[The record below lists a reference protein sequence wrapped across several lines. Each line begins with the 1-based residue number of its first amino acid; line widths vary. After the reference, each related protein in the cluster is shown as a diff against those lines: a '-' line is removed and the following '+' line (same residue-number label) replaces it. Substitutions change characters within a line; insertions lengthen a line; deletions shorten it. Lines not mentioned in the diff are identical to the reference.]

1 MPTEGTASTRGDGSL
16 PSGTR
21 PSSPACTDTGSG
33 PASPA
38 GDALSQVLAQAETLN
53 RAGAARE
60 VVASILTG
68 VLAAVEAPVAMRDAL
83 TDTEPG
89 SAAEALGVVG
99 VIDQLRSTLA
109 ALDATWQVIAATR
122 ITDADAQRG
131 VPATEQGRAAA
142 QELSLARRVSPSA
155 SSMSLA
161 ASQRLVTQLPGTFR
175 LLAQGR
181 VTESQARA
189 IAVALDDVD
198 PDVAESIDEVLTAD
212 PARLNGVGT
221 RRLGAEVRAL
231 RDARDPD
238 DARNRAARAA
248 RGRCVRT
255 RQLDDHM
262 VAVTAMVRAVDASA
276 VMKAL
281 RLEAEARRA
290 QGSIDGVRAL
300 EADALVDAIT
310 GGDRALDPSA
320 STESL
325 PDAEFEGIPL
335 AVGVIAPDAE
345 EHGEMQDREIPGP
358 GQGGDHDVSGP
369 YKVRAPD
376 FPGHSDRSTDRYRHR
391 RITIGVVITDRA
403 LLAPGG
409 AGELAHLEGYGPIPA
424 HIVTDTLRG
433 SPPGYKNKPGW
444 DEHPDATM
452 NATMRRL
459 YTHPTTGELVSMD
472 SRARA
477 FPAPLEQMVR
487 WREATCASPWCNSTV
502 RHIDHITPHA
512 DGGKTS
518 YVNAQGLCVRC
529 NLLKDHAG
537 WIVTPTRDG
546 NGAPAVTWAS
556 PGGAT
561 TTCHLTPLGP
571 RGPRENPDDPSDA
584 EAGSPEAHE
593 TSTTGGAADHPSDST
608 ASGPVA
614 RTNDDSDTQDHPT
627 GASTAKSDADDAP
640 GTDATPL
647 PDP

>member
-1 MPTEGTASTRGDGSL
+1 
-16 PSGTR
+16 
-21 PSSPACTDTGSG
+21 
-33 PASPA
+33 
-38 GDALSQVLAQAETLN
+38 
-53 RAGAARE
+53 
-60 VVASILTG
+60 VASILAG
-68 VLAAVEAPVAMRDAL
+68 VLAAVEAPVAMRDGL

-109 ALDATWQVIAATR
+109 ALDATWQVMAATR
-122 ITDADAQRG
+122 IADADAIRG

-161 ASQRLVTQLPGTFR
+161 ASQRLVTQLPGTFA
-175 LLAQGR
+175 LLASGR
-181 VTESQARA
+181 VTEQQARA

-198 PDVAESIDEVLTAD
+198 PDVAESIDEALTAD
-212 PARLNGVGT
+212 PARLVGVGT

-238 DARNRAARAA
+238 DARRRTARAA

-255 RQLDDHM
+255 RLLEDHM
-262 VAVTAMVRAVDASA
+262 VAVTATVRAVDASA

-320 STESL
+320 PGESL
-325 PDAEFEGIPL
+325 LDVEFEGISLPGGA
-335 AVGVIAPDAE
+335 AVLDTDGRGVMLD
-345 EHGEMQDREIPGP
+345 DTRDLDVPGP
-358 GQGGDHDVSGP
+358 GHGGDQDLSGP

-376 FPGHSDRSTDRYRHR
+376 FPGHSDRSTDRYRRR

-403 LLAPGG
+403 LLAPDG

-424 HIVTDTLRG
+424 HIITDTLRG
-433 SPPGYKNKPGW
+433 SPPGYKNNPGW
-444 DEHPDATM
+444 DEHPDATTS
-452 NATMRRL
+452 AVMRRL
-459 YTHPTTGELVSMD
+459 YTHPRTGELVAMD

-487 WREATCASPWCNSTV
+487 WRESTCASPWCNATV

-512 DGGKTS
+512 HGGATS
-518 YVNAQGLCVRC
+518 YANAQGLCVRC

-537 WIVTPTRDG
+537 WTVTPTRDSG
-546 NGAPAVTWAS
+546 GTPAVTWTS
-556 PGGAT
+556 PGGAS
-561 TTCHLTPLGP
+561 TTCHLTPP
-571 RGPRENPDDPSDA
+571 R
-584 EAGSPEAHE
+584 
-593 TSTTGGAADHPSDST
+593 
-608 ASGPVA
+608 
-614 RTNDDSDTQDHPT
+614 
-627 GASTAKSDADDAP
+627 AP
-640 GTDATPL
+640 
-647 PDP
+647 

>member
-1 MPTEGTASTRGDGSL
+1 M
-16 PSGTR
+16 PSGTAATDGDCTA
-21 PSSPACTDTGSG
+21 PAD
-33 PASPA
+33 
-38 GDALSQVLAQAETLN
+38 DALSQVLAQAEMLS
-53 RAGAARE
+53 RDGAARE
-60 VVASILTG
+60 VVASILAG
-68 VLAAVEAPVAMRDAL
+68 ALAAVEAPVAMRDGL
-83 TDTEPG
+83 VDTEPG
-89 SAAEALGVVG
+89 SAAEALGVVA

-122 ITDADAQRG
+122 ITDADAARG
-131 VPATEQGRAAA
+131 VPTTEQGRAAA

-161 ASQRLVTQLPGTFR
+161 ASQRLVTQLPSTFS
-175 LLAQGR
+175 LLAAGR
-181 VTESQARA
+181 VTEQQARA

-198 PDVAESIDEVLTAD
+198 PDVAASIDEVLTAD

-238 DARNRAARAA
+238 DARHRATRAA

-255 RQLDDHM
+255 RLLEDHM
-262 VAVTAMVRAVDASA
+262 VAVTATVRAMDASA

-281 RLEAEARRA
+281 RAEAEARRA

-310 GGDRALDPSA
+310 GGDRARDPFVSG
-320 STESL
+320 ESL
-325 PDAEFEGIPL
+325 PDAQFEGVPL
-335 AVGVIAPDAE
+335 PGGATVLDTDGR
-345 EHGEMQDREIPGP
+345 GEMLDDTR
-358 GQGGDHDVSGP
+358 DHDV
-369 YKVRAPD
+369 
-376 FPGHSDRSTDRYRHR
+376 PGLDQERESDASDTSHRSTDRYRHR

-403 LLAPGG
+403 LLAPDGG
-409 AGELAHLEGYGPIPA
+409 GELAHLEGYGPIPA
-424 HIVTDTLRG
+424 HIITDTLRG
-433 SPPGYKNKPGW
+433 SPPGYKNNPGW

-459 YTHPTTGELVSMD
+459 YTHPTTGELVAMD

-487 WREATCASPWCNSTV
+487 WRESTCASPWCNATV

-512 DGGKTS
+512 DGGATS
-518 YVNAQGLCVRC
+518 YANAQGLCVRC

-537 WIVTPTRDG
+537 WTVTPTRDDD
-546 NGAPAVTWAS
+546 GAPAVTWSS

-571 RGPRENPDDPSDA
+571 LGPGDNHQCHESGGRHEATGALTNLGDGADGAGPSRECGDTDDEPDT
-584 EAGSPEAHE
+584 E
-593 TSTTGGAADHPSDST
+593 TSPSADP
-608 ASGPVA
+608 
-614 RTNDDSDTQDHPT
+614 
-627 GASTAKSDADDAP
+627 
-640 GTDATPL
+640 
-647 PDP
+647 